1 MSRPEP
7 AAEIEVTLSKSEI
20 AAALGALGAGKK
32 KTLTDAQRA
41 AQRARLAKVRAL
53 RWKNKPAKPAPP
65 RPDPAKAAALA
76 AAMNKLRWPNRK
88 PARPA

>member
-32 KTLTDAQRA
+32 KTLTQDQRD
-41 AQRARLAKVRAL
+41 AQRARLAQVRAK
-53 RWKNKPAKPAPP
+53 RWANRPAKPAPA
-65 RPDPAKAAALA
+65 RPDPAKAASLA
-76 AAMNKLRWPNRK
+76 AAMNQLRWPKKK
-88 PARPA
+88 PARHA